1 MKGKIAEI
9 FDSIQG
15 EGIYLGEKQLFI
27 RFFGCS
33 LNCKYCDTK
42 LNYYKEYTPEE
53 LFKELKSFK
62 DSYHSIVFTGG
73 EPLEQKDFLKE
84 TLKLSHA
91 RGSKNYLETNG
102 TLYNELQEV
111 IDLVDI
117 VAMDLKLPSSTG
129 QSQLWEEHR
138 KFLEIA
144 VKREV
149 FLKCVVCLSTTED
162 DIRQAASLINESNK
176 GPILVLQP
184 NSFESGPAMEEKL
197 QHFKNIL
204 SEEKI
209 AVCIIP
215 QMHKI
220 IGVK

>member
-27 RFFGCS
+27 RFFGCN
-33 LNCKYCDTK
+33 LDCKYCDTK
-42 LNYYKEYTPEE
+42 LNFFKEYTPEE

-62 DSYHSIVFTGG
+62 DSYHSLVFTGG

-84 TLKLSHA
+84 ILKLSHA
-91 RGSKNYLETNG
+91 KGYKNYLETNG
-102 TLYNELQEV
+102 ILYDELREV
-111 IDLVDI
+111 IELVDI

-129 QSQLWEEHR
+129 QRQLWEAHR

-144 VKREV
+144 AEKEV
-149 FLKCVVCLSTTED
+149 FLKSVVCLSTTED
-162 DIRQAASLINESNK
+162 DLRQAAILINESNK
-176 GPILVLQP
+176 SPVLVLQP

-204 SEEKI
+204 IEEKI